1 MLNGHLDTVGL
12 GGFDGDALTPAIREG
27 RMFGRGAFDMKG
39 GIAGIMVAGVRA
51 LARGLR
57 GDLLLALVADEEHS
71 SFGTE
76 EVLGSFRADG
86 AIVCE
91 PTNLDVVP
99 HAPARGGRKPRF
111 VLGPPQDDRPMWSL
125 STSPI
130 DDC

>member
-1 MLNGHLDTVGL
+1 
-12 GGFDGDALTPAIREG
+12 
-27 RMFGRGAFDMKG
+27 MFGRGAFDMKG

-71 SFGTE
+71 SLGPE
-76 EVLGSFRADG
+76 EALGSFRADG

-99 HAPARGGRKPRF
+99 AHKGFAWFDIEVEGLAAHGSRPDLGIDAIAKAGHFLVAVGIGNPDSITRPPRGTRG
-111 VLGPPQDDRPMWSL
+111 
-125 STSPI
+125 
-130 DDC
+130 